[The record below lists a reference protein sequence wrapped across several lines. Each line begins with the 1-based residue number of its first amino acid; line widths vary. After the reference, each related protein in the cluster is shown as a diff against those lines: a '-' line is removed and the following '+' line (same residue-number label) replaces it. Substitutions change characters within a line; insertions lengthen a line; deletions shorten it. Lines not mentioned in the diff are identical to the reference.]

1 MPFDF
6 DQYYIEC
13 ASLSAAAL
21 QKEWEKYTRQ
31 IASGS
36 TSTALSTLAAP
47 FTGGLSLVGVA
58 LGAGQIH
65 NAPKKRDIIEK
76 HLGRHQESA
85 RTRCRDVV
93 FGTTLSGAVFVATLG
108 TTSVLPLG
116 ECLAEQGGEC
126 LAEQGGECLV
136 EQVVEK
142 VVVHGA
148 FDVAAENVD
157 EECAKK

>member
-36 TSTALSTLAAP
+36 TNTALSTLAAP
-47 FTGGLSLVGVA
+47 FTAGLSMVGVVWGSA
-58 LGAGQIH
+58 QVH
-65 NAPKKRDIIEK
+65 NARKKRDIIEI
-76 HLGRHQESA
+76 HLRRHQESA

-108 TTSVLPLG
+108 TTSVLPW
-116 ECLAEQGGEC
+116 
-126 LAEQGGECLV
+126 GECLV

-148 FDVAAENVD
+148 FDVAAEKVD